1 GIDVHV
7 LDKVRTGPK
16 PDLVKRLGGRY
27 HHDTDALAVG
37 YDLTLECSGTGALMV
52 EALCRTAAT
61 GTACLVGIPSAG
73 QPAEVDL
80 GGLNRQLVLTNQ
92 LVIATMTANRRH
104 FEEAIQSLTR
114 ADHDWLAA
122 MITRRLALA
131 DWQDAFDSPEEQV
144 KTVISLS
151 EAG

>member
-1 GIDVHV
+1 
-7 LDKVRTGPK
+7 
-16 PDLVKRLGGRY
+16 
-27 HHDTDALAVG
+27 
-37 YDLTLECSGTGALMV
+37 
-52 EALCRTAAT
+52 
-61 GTACLVGIPSAG
+61 
-73 QPAEVDL
+73 
-80 GGLNRQLVLTNQ
+80 
-92 LVIATMTANRRH
+92 MTANRRH

-131 DWQDAFDSPEEQV
+131 GWQDAFDSPEEQV